1 MTSTIH
7 NFDCKSIRGDEVK
20 LYKYK
25 DKVCLIV
32 NVASQWGLT
41 KTNYSQLQTLY
52 ERHQSEGFSILG
64 FPCNQFGRQ
73 EPKSNEEIEQFAR
86 EKYNTT
92 WDLFAKIDV
101 NGDKADPLY
110 KFLKGHKNGKG
121 FLTNAIK
128 WNFSKFLINREGDVV
143 KRYGPK
149 EDPFSIEK
157 DIVKEL
163 AKNGTQITNK

>member
-163 AKNGTQITNK
+163 AKNGSQITNK